1 MFGNLHKFNAPP
13 PSMDNIHRVSG
24 DLTLRDYFAAR
35 AMQTLLQRQD
45 DTFMDIDYKV
55 SSDEAIKKL
64 NYLLSKDAYEL
75 ADAMMEARK

>member
-13 PSMDNIHRVSG
+13 SPSANVQKVYG
-24 DLTLRDYFAAR
+24 DLTVRDYFAGL